1 MYRKYSV
8 FIFFGLLLN
17 TAILAAQEVKMAP
30 KEFIFSWQKA
40 NGDKY
45 DIPVTNNLKVEIA
58 QKRVNRALMQILL
71 KSVLKSRD
79 FESFTPL
86 YFTLRP
92 DTQDQVAE
100 FEFSLLGGEGES
112 QEYTYYF
119 RFDVYGNVFNQ
130 LDNY

>member
-1 MYRKYSV
+1 MYRIYSV

-17 TAILAAQEVKMAP
+17 TTILAAQEVKMAP
-30 KEFIFSWQKA
+30 KEFIFTWQKA
-40 NGDKY
+40 NGDQY
-45 DIPVTNNLKVEIA
+45 EIPVTNNLKVAIA
-58 QKRVNRALMQILL
+58 QQRVNRALMQMLL

-86 YFTLRP
+86 YFTLRS
-92 DTQDQVAE
+92 DTHDLVAE
-100 FEFSLLGGEGES
+100 FEFSLLGGEEKP

-119 RFDVYGNVFNQ
+119 RFDDYGNVFNQ

>member
-1 MYRKYSV
+1 MYRKYSI

-30 KEFIFSWQKA
+30 KEFIFTWQKA
-40 NGDKY
+40 NGDQY
-45 DIPVTNNLKVEIA
+45 EIPVTNNLKVAIA
-58 QKRVNRALMQILL
+58 QQRVNRALMQILL

-92 DTQDQVAE
+92 DTQNQVAE
-100 FEFSLLGGEGES
+100 FEFSLLGGEGEL

-119 RFDVYGNVFNQ
+119 RFDVYGNVFTQ

>member
-8 FIFFGLLLN
+8 FIFFGLMLN
-17 TAILAAQEVKMAP
+17 TTTLATQEVKMAP

-79 FESFTPL
+79 FESFNPL